1 MSNKTKNLHKL
12 CICAVLAAMYVA
24 LEVLSMQIGKLAFMD
39 NYQLPLG
46 CFPLIIASVMFGP
59 LWGTATGVV
68 GSFLSQV
75 VGGYGITWSSLL
87 WMMPTIAYSLVV
99 AVLYLLFKKSDK
111 TYILAIEL
119 TISSL
124 ILSFSNTAAMFL
136 QNYIT
141 NLSNALL
148 QIFLPFKLI
157 MAIVFAVIFAL
168 LAPQVIKRI
177 KKIIK

>member
-1 MSNKTKNLHKL
+1 MSKTKKLHKMS
-12 CICAVLAAMYVA
+12 ICAVLAAMYVA
-24 LEVLSMQIGKLAFMD
+24 LEILSMQFGKLAFMD

-59 LWGTATGVV
+59 VWGTATGIV

-87 WMMPTIAYSLVV
+87 WMMPTILYSLVV
-99 AVLYLLFKKSDK
+99 ALLYLAFRKSDK
-111 TYILAIEL
+111 TYLLAVEFV
-119 TISSL
+119 ISSL
-124 ILSFSNTAAMFL
+124 CLSLANTAAMFL

-148 QIFLPFKLI
+148 QLFLPFKLL
-157 MAIVFAVIFAL
+157 MAIVFAVIFAVT
-168 LAPQVIKRI
+168 APPVITRI